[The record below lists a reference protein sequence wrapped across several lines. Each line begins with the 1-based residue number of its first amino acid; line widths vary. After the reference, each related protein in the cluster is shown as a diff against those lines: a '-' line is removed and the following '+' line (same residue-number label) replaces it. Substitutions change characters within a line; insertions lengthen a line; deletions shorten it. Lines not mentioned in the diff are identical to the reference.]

1 MGPGKLWIP
10 ERIIVIRL
18 CLAKAAPS
26 SEIYS
31 CLLEKGL
38 KLLELFF
45 FVFFLALLTMPP
57 AWEAKRLTE
66 LSFSVSLSRNIIVF
80 IHYCRVRTRWDH
92 NMIVATF
99 DLTLRYCLKDVP
111 LHFLS
116 DKCTEINPSSVKLDW
131 ALQLIE
137 YNWIQYARKYI
148 ILRRI
153 NYN

>member
-1 MGPGKLWIP
+1 MNSWANHCYTFVPSKSRALFWNLLLLAGKTGWNFWN
-10 ERIIVIRL
+10 
-18 CLAKAAPS
+18 C
-26 SEIYS
+26 
-31 CLLEKGL
+31 
-38 KLLELFF
+38 FF
-45 FVFFLALLTMPP
+45 CFCFLALLTMPP

-66 LSFSVSLSRNIIVF
+66 LIFSVSLSRNIIVF